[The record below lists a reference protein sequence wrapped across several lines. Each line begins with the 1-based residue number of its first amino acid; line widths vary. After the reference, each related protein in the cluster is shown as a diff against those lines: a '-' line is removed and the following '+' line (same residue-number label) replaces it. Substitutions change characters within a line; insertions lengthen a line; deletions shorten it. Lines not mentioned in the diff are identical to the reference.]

1 MKKTPTLTIGISKDI
16 RFHLKT
22 KTVQQR
28 TNISAVLKRYLND
41 YISGKIKYQLPE
53 SKEDIV
59 INAQIMII
67 IPEETRYEFKE
78 KVAKDRTNIRS
89 VMLYFI
95 NHYLQE
101 KDEKQAA
108 RDALEQVYKDKQLK
122 LFEG

>member
-59 INAQIMII
+59 IDAQIMII

-78 KVAKDRTNIRS
+78 KALKDRTNIRS
-89 VMLYFI
+89 VIF
-95 NHYLQE
+95 HQ
-101 KDEKQAA
+101 
-108 RDALEQVYKDKQLK
+108 
-122 LFEG
+122 

>member
-59 INAQIMII
+59 IDAQIMII